1 MMRSSGFLRNGKRSL
16 MQEQVIFLEAKKK
29 RLDVLRALLKE
40 SDVIIF
46 DESTASIDIERRKRL
61 FEILNKIKH
70 DKIIIFITHNIEECA
85 YCDHIYSVKNRK
97 VQPIEF
103 SNLAGSLLIR
113 NRRHDNYVRSER
125 SCEVLWDRKNQNK
138 VLRGVNFTI
147 HKGEFVAVMGPS
159 GSGKTTLL
167 DCISRYKSFE
177 SGEVLLNGKDLG
189 KLNDKEMAKVRNEK
203 VGFVFQDF
211 MLLDGLTVYE
221 NVCIPQVIKGENYKL
236 MEKKTASL
244 LKMFDI
250 DKIGKKYPA
259 EISGGQ
265 KQRTAVARALIN
277 DPLMILADEPTGN
290 LDSRSSEAVID
301 AFITAKQKLEATI
314 LMVTHDSLSASY
326 CDRVILMRDGVVC
339 AEMVNKGDR
348 REFFNE
354 LMDVLRK
361 LNGGE

>member
-1 MMRSSGFLRNGKRSL
+1 M
-16 MQEQVIFLEAKKK
+16 LE
-29 RLDVLRALLKE
+29 
-40 SDVIIF
+40 
-46 DESTASIDIERRKRL
+46 
-61 FEILNKIKH
+61 
-70 DKIIIFITHNIEECA
+70 
-85 YCDHIYSVKNRK
+85 VKDLVK
-97 VQPIEF
+97 
-103 SNLAGSLLIR
+103 SYGTG
-113 NRRHDNYVRSER
+113 
-125 SCEVLWDRKNQNK
+125 KNQNK

>member
-1 MMRSSGFLRNGKRSL
+1 M
-16 MQEQVIFLEAKKK
+16 LE
-29 RLDVLRALLKE
+29 
-40 SDVIIF
+40 
-46 DESTASIDIERRKRL
+46 
-61 FEILNKIKH
+61 
-70 DKIIIFITHNIEECA
+70 
-85 YCDHIYSVKNRK
+85 VKDLVK
-97 VQPIEF
+97 
-103 SNLAGSLLIR
+103 SYGTG
-113 NRRHDNYVRSER
+113 
-125 SCEVLWDRKNQNK
+125 KNQNK

-167 DCISRYKSFE
+167 DCISRYKPFE
-177 SGEVLLNGKDLG
+177 SGEILLNGKDLG
-189 KLNDKEMAKVRNEK
+189 ILNDKEMAKVRNEK

-211 MLLDGLTVYE
+211 MLLDGLTVFE
-221 NVCIPQVIKGENYKL
+221 NVCIPQVIKGESYKM
-236 MEKKTASL
+236 MEKKAANL

>member
-1 MMRSSGFLRNGKRSL
+1 M
-16 MQEQVIFLEAKKK
+16 LE
-29 RLDVLRALLKE
+29 
-40 SDVIIF
+40 
-46 DESTASIDIERRKRL
+46 
-61 FEILNKIKH
+61 
-70 DKIIIFITHNIEECA
+70 
-85 YCDHIYSVKNRK
+85 VKDLVK
-97 VQPIEF
+97 
-103 SNLAGSLLIR
+103 SYGTG
-113 NRRHDNYVRSER
+113 
-125 SCEVLWDRKNQNK
+125 KNQNK

-167 DCISRYKSFE
+167 DCISRYKPFE
-177 SGEVLLNGKDLG
+177 SGEILLNGKDLG

-211 MLLDGLTVYE
+211 MLLDGLTVFE
-221 NVCIPQVIKGENYKL
+221 NVCIPQVIKGESYKP
-236 MEKKTASL
+236 MEKKAANL